1 MLRAHGDLTGESP
14 CYKKGQ
20 KPMNEKYLP
29 DDTYTLGSSQEETRR
44 LQAQAQLLDPSTRRL
59 FEQAGIKAGL
69 KVLDLG
75 SGAGDV
81 ALLLAD
87 MVGPGGTVVGVERDT
102 SILQT
107 ARARV
112 AAAGWS
118 HVTFQAEDIEN
129 IQLDGEFDAI
139 VGRHILMHLR
149 SPTVVLHQLVRQLR
163 PGGIVAFQ
171 EADWV
176 HGTLLPAHPPCPLW
190 KQTMDWIGEGFRRA
204 GVPVRIGLDMYTAF
218 LDAGLPAPQ
227 LGCETAIGAGAD
239 WPGYTIAAEA
249 VRSLLPLIL
258 KFGIATAEE
267 VAVETLEERLRA
279 EAVSQR
285 AVVLGTGLVTAW
297 TRTARQ

>member
-1 MLRAHGDLTGESP
+1 
-14 CYKKGQ
+14 
-20 KPMNEKYLP
+20 MNEKNLP
-29 DDTYTLGSSQEETRR
+29 HDTYTLGSSREETRR

-59 FEQAGIKAGL
+59 FEQAGIKAGM

-87 MVGPGGTVVGVERDT
+87 MVGPGGIVVGVERDRT
-102 SILQT
+102 ILQT

-118 HVTFQAEDIEN
+118 HVTFLVEDIEN

-149 SPTVVLHQLVRQLR
+149 APTVVLHQLVRQLR
-163 PGGIVAFQ
+163 PGGIVAFL
-171 EADWV
+171 EADFA
-176 HGTLLPAHPPCPLW
+176 HATLLSAHPPCQLW
-190 KQTMDWIGEGFRRA
+190 KQSMDWIWEAFCRA
-204 GVPVRIGLDMYTAF
+204 GVPARIGLDLYSAF
-218 LDAGLPAPQ
+218 LDAGLPPPQ
-227 LGCETAIGAGAD
+227 LGCETPIGAGAD
-239 WPGYTIAAEA
+239 WPGYSVGAEA

-285 AVVLGTGLVTAW
+285 AVVLGPGIVTAW
-297 TRTARQ
+297 TRTARQSTVRTIQKAKDI